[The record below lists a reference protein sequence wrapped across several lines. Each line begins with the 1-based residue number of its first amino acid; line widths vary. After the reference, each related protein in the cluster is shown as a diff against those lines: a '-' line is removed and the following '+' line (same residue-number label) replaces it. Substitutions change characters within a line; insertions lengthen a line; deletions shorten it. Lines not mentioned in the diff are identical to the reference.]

1 MRSRFSTTALIAGI
15 ALVSALVLTIT
26 RPSPEGL
33 IRLGVGEQE
42 VRAAPGAPAPKVS
55 KHNLTG
61 LKVFNVTLV
70 RIRDAYVDPSRISPK
85 EMLYAALDSVQ
96 FDIPE
101 VLVEPYR
108 DRDEVVVQVND
119 KRQTFSTSEVDS
131 PWRLAGKLKRV
142 FRFIEAN
149 MNPGAD
155 LAEVE
160 YSAVN
165 GMLRTLDPHSV
176 LLDPETA
183 REMDVLT
190 SGKFGGLGIVIRMR
204 DRKLTIVRPMKDTPA
219 WTAGLKAGDYIYK
232 INDEITEN
240 LTLNEAVSRMRG
252 DPGTPIVLWIKHK
265 GQANAVR
272 YEITRDIIRVE
283 SVDSQLLDGGV
294 GYIRLK
300 QFSGRSA
307 REVKDAVAALKKK
320 GAKGFI
326 LDLRGNP
333 GGLLEQAIQIADQFV
348 DSGTIVTT
356 VGGRERDP
364 RRAKRKGTDSKSPL
378 VVLVNGSSAS
388 ASEIVAGALKNL
400 DRALIVGSTTFGKG
414 SVQILYDNNDGSKLK
429 LTIAQYLTPGDR
441 SIQSVGIAPD
451 IDLQRMYVSDTNQK
465 PGDGVRLL
473 RSSHGFHERDLESH
487 LTSRYA
493 RRADKPAYELPFL
506 YEPPKDPSAAPDDAT
521 ALPDGE
527 DEGAG
532 DPDGELDDQFV
543 MDFEIGLARKLVAS
557 ATSSTRKGMIKGARQ
572 IVQKSRTEQQAKL
585 AAALSKLGVDWSAP
599 QVAQQGSGAAALK
612 AEIKLD
618 PSGPIHSGDT
628 VKVIGTVTNT
638 GTAPAYQAFAQVKAD
653 DRVFDETELAF
664 GKVDPGQTRSW
675 TSYVKVPEDAPD
687 RLDLLS
693 FHIRDASGQTVE
705 AQPIKLRVEAATRPV
720 FAYSY
725 QLIDEGN
732 GDGLVQKGETHHL
745 RVNIKNIG
753 KGTSGETTA
762 LLRNTSGDGVLVKKG
777 RFELGKLDP
786 GKTAT
791 VDFVWNVTSDLKAD
805 QAVLEMTVYDTV
817 LHEAV
822 TEKLEYPVHDPSAG
836 PARAGGS
843 VAVRKSGAAVR
854 EGASS
859 SSNVVGWAKRGSV
872 FKVTGK
878 EGNWYRV
885 DLGDHRPGF
894 LASSKV
900 ARSSSSANPVTKPN
914 WQVTPPT
921 LALKVPS
928 LETADDH
935 YTLSGVASDDTHVE
949 DVYVF
954 VSNAD
959 AKVDNK
965 KVFYKSNRGAKSSD
979 KMSFTS
985 DIPLWPGSN
994 RITVVVRENDD
1005 VRSAET
1011 LYLYRKGGPAGIA
1024 TNAKSK

>member
-1 MRSRFSTTALIAGI
+1 MRSRFSTTALIAGL
-15 ALVSALVLTIT
+15 ALISALVLTIL

-33 IRLGVGEQE
+33 MRLGVGEQE
-42 VRAAPGAPAPKVS
+42 VRAAPGAPTPKVS

-183 REMDVLT
+183 REMDVST

-252 DPGTPIVLWIKHK
+252 DPGTPIVLWIKRK
-265 GQANAVR
+265 GQTNAVR

-307 REVKDAVAALKKK
+307 REVKDAVAELKKK

-400 DRALIVGSTTFGKG
+400 NRALIVGTTTFGKG

-451 IDLQRMYVSDTNQK
+451 IDLERMFVSDTNQK

-493 RRADKPAYELPFL
+493 RGADKPAYELPFL
-506 YEPPKDPSAAPDDAT
+506 YEPPKDPNAAPDDAS
-521 ALPDGE
+521 ALPDDE
-527 DEGAG
+527 DASA
-532 DPDGELDDQFV
+532 DDLDDSFV
-543 MDFEIGLARKLVAS
+543 MDFEIGLARDLVAS
-557 ATSSTRKGMIKGARQ
+557 ATSATRKGMIKGAKS
-572 IVQKSRTEQQAKL
+572 IVQKTRAEQQAKL
-585 AAALSKLGVDWSAP
+585 TAALSKLGVDWSATP
-599 QVAQQGSGAAALK
+599 QGVAGGAKLQ

-618 PSGPIHSGDT
+618 PSGTVHSGDT
-628 VKVIGTVTNT
+628 VKILGTVTNS
-638 GTAPAYQAFAQVKAD
+638 GTAPAYQAFAQIKAD
-653 DRVFDETELAF
+653 DRVFDETELVF
-664 GKVDPGQTRSW
+664 GKVNPGQTRTW

-687 RLDLLS
+687 RIDQLS
-693 FHIRDASGQTVE
+693 FHIRDAGGQTAD
-705 AQPIKLRVEAATRPV
+705 AQPIKLRVQAAERPV

-745 RVNIKNIG
+745 RVEIKNIG
-753 KGTSGETTA
+753 KGTAGETTA

-791 VDFVWNVTSDLKAD
+791 VNFVWNVTNDLKSD
-805 QAVLEMTVYDTV
+805 DAVLEMTVYDSV
-817 LHEAV
+817 LHESV
-822 TEKLEYPVHDPSAG
+822 TEKLDYPVHDPSAG
-836 PARAGGS
+836 PARASGS
-843 VAVRKSGAAVR
+843 VAVRKNGAAVR
-854 EGASS
+854 EGASDA
-859 SSNVVGWAKRGSV
+859 SNVVGWAKRGSV

-878 EGNWYRV
+878 EGGWYRV

-894 LASSKV
+894 LTAGDVTRAS
-900 ARSSSSANPVTKPN
+900 ASAHPTTRPN

-921 LALKVPS
+921 LSLNVPS
-928 LETADDH
+928 LETSGDH
-935 YTLSGVASDDTHVE
+935 YSLSGVATDDTHIE

-965 KVFYKSNRGAKSSD
+965 KVFYKSNRGAKNSD

-985 DIPLWPGSN
+985 NIPLWPGSN
-994 RITVVVRENDD
+994 RVTVVVRENDD
-1005 VRSAET
+1005 VRSLKT
-1011 LYLYRKGGPAGIA
+1011 LYLYRKDGSDGIA
-1024 TNAKSK
+1024 TNTKAK